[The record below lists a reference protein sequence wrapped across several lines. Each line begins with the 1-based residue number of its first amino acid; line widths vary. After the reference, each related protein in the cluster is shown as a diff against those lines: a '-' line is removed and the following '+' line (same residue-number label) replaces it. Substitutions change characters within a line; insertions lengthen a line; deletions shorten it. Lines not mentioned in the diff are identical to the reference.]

1 MPDRAF
7 GVVGQ
12 CAPVGSKILLD
23 QTVSL
28 PLPGFEL
35 NAKQSREK

>member
-1 MPDRAF
+1 MSDVAL

-12 CAPVGSKILLD
+12 HTAVGSKILLD
-23 QTVSL
+23 RTVSA

-35 NAKQSREK
+35 NAQQSGEK